1 MEDKN
6 LPTVGGQVGISLV
19 NAREPRTAFLPFALP
34 HITQAEIDEVVDT
47 LRNGWLTTGPK
58 TKRFEYEFAQKVA
71 APYAIAVNSATAA
84 MHLALDAIGLQPG
97 DEVIVPVYT
106 FTASAEVVCYFRAR
120 PILVDVDPVT
130 CNLDPVRLES
140 CITPRTRA
148 IIVIHLAG
156 LPAEMD
162 AILTIA
168 RKHNLPVIE
177 DAAHAFPAQYRG
189 RMIGSIADF
198 TAFSFYATKALA
210 TGEGGML
217 TTANAAYAEH
227 ASMMSLHGISHDAWK
242 RYSAEGSWYYEVLRA
257 GYKYNMTDIAAALG
271 LHQLARSEW
280 LLERRRTIAKRYTA
294 AFSRL
299 PELETPP
306 DPPHVRHAWH
316 LYLLRL
322 RLDQLAISR
331 DEFIR
336 QLTRANIGTSVHF
349 IPLHLHPFYR
359 ETYQLRPDDFPVA
372 LEAYQRTI
380 SLPIYPGMTDDDVE
394 DVIAA
399 VERIVEAHSIRM
411 KEVRGG
417 RLS

>member
-6 LPTVGGQVGISLV
+6 LPPIRGKIGTSLV
-19 NAREPRTAFLPFALP
+19 STREPRATFLPFAMP
-34 HITQAEIDEVVDT
+34 HITQAEIDEVIDT

-58 TKRFEYEFAQKVA
+58 TKRFEREFAQKVG

-84 MHLALDAIGLQPG
+84 LHLALDALGLQAG

-106 FTASAEVVCYFRAR
+106 FTACAEVVCYFRAR
-120 PILVDVDPVT
+120 PVFVDVEPGT
-130 CNLDPVRLES
+130 CNLDPARLES

-148 IIVIHLAG
+148 IIVVHLAG

-162 AILTIA
+162 EILTAA
-168 RKHNLPVIE
+168 RKYNLPVIE
-177 DAAHAFPAQYRG
+177 DAAHAFPARYRG
-189 RMIGSIADF
+189 RIIGSISDF
-198 TAFSFYATKALA
+198 TAFSFYATKPLS

-217 TTANAAYAEH
+217 TTVNPAYAQH
-227 ASMMSLHGISHDAWK
+227 AAMMSLHGISHDAWK

-257 GYKYNMTDIAAALG
+257 GYKYNMTDVAAAIG

-280 LLERRRTIAKRYTA
+280 LWERRQAIAQRYTE
-294 AFSRL
+294 AFSRR

-306 DPPHVRHAWH
+306 DPPHIQHAWH

-322 RLDQLAISR
+322 RPEHLSIAR

-336 QLTRANIGTSVHF
+336 ELTRANIGTSVHF

-359 ETYQLRPDDFPVA
+359 ETYRLRPDDFPVA
-372 LEAYQRTI
+372 LEAYRRTI
-380 SLPIYPGMTDDDVE
+380 SLPIYPGMTGDDVE

-399 VERIVEAHSIRM
+399 VERTIEAH
-411 KEVRGG
+411 G
-417 RLS
+417 R